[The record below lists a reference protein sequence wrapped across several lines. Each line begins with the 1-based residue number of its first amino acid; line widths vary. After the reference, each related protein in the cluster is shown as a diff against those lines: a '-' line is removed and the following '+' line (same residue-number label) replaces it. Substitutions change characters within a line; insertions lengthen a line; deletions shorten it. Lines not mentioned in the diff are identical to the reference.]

1 MILQFYINFYIYFI
15 QWIFVTPLVLRLFFF
30 SRIFSTMLLNPH
42 SKALFISA
50 SFISTAPSIFIPLL
64 KVQSCKVYNDKSMIA
79 LIQITNTEI
88 FAFVTALLQNYSW
101 NAKFSGYFWNMC
113 AIIYQCCSTFPVT
126 RVSASGGWGWGGR
139 GGYGSPTPWIF

>member
-113 AIIYQCCSTFPVT
+113 AIIYQCFFNLHDSTLCSNSSF
-126 RVSASGGWGWGGR
+126 SLL
-139 GGYGSPTPWIF
+139 